1 MGVSGCRFSNV
12 LGDESLQGPE
22 ALKAFTGVKELG
34 IGETFLEWDEICHIA
49 SRCKS
54 LASLSAGANQL
65 TSLPSIDYG
74 TLSHTLTSL
83 TLEYNEFSTIADLR
97 GLTGLAALR
106 NLHLKGN
113 NISALADPD
122 AEPAPVFPPSLQYL
136 DLSGNDIK
144 DWSFIDQLPHHFP
157 GLTGLRISRN
167 PIYDS
172 HTGVAGDDQTTASS
186 SEESHMYTVARLAQL
201 RSLNFTHIT
210 ASDRSNAEMFY
221 LSRIA
226 RQLASVPEE
235 AEEAVKRQHPRYAE
249 LCGVYGEPDVVR
261 RLDVNPAFLEAR
273 LISVRFH
280 LGGDREGK
288 TARIPR
294 STDIYAVKG
303 IAGRLFGMQ
312 PLRLSLIWET
322 GEWDPVAGF
331 YDKDGDSSDE
341 EDDEELEAEDQSP
354 GDEQGAEEKSGRWVK
369 REAVLKDGPRQLGYC
384 VDGLDV
390 TIRVEGNQ
398 EKI

>member
-1 MGVSGCRFSNV
+1 M
-12 LGDESLQGPE
+12 
-22 ALKAFTGVKELG
+22 
-34 IGETFLEWDEICHIA
+34 GETLLRWDEICYIA

-65 TSLPSIDYG
+65 TSLDFVDYG
-74 TLSHTLTSL
+74 ALSQTLTSL
-83 TLEYNEFSTIADLR
+83 TLEYNDFTTLADLR
-97 GLTGLAALR
+97 GLTGLTALR

-113 NISALADPD
+113 SISALAPPGKE
-122 AEPAPVFPPSLQYL
+122 AAPVFPSSLHYL

-144 DWSFIDQLPHHFP
+144 DWHFVDQLPHHFP
-157 GLTGLRISRN
+157 GLIGLRISRN

-172 HTGVAGDDQTTASS
+172 HTATGADDQTAASS
-186 SEESHMYTVARLAQL
+186 SEESHMYTIARLGQL

-226 RQLASVPEE
+226 RQLASVSES
-235 AEEAVKRQHPRYAE
+235 AEESVKLQHPRYAE
-249 LCGVYGEPDVVR
+249 LCSLYGEPEVVR
-261 RLDVNPAFLEAR
+261 RQDVNPAFLEAR

-280 LGGDREGK
+280 LGREAEAETERK

-312 PLRLSLIWET
+312 PLKLSLIWET

-341 EDDEELEAEDQSP
+341 EEEEDMEAADEGSDDGRGGED
-354 GDEQGAEEKSGRWVK
+354 KSGRWVK
-369 REAVLKDGPRQLGYC
+369 REVVLKDGPRQLGYC

-390 TIRVEGNQ
+390 TIRVEGS
-398 EKI
+398 